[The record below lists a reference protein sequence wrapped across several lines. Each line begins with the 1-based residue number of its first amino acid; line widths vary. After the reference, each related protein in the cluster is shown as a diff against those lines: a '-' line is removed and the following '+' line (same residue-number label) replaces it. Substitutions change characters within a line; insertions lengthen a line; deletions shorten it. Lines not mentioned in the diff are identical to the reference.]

1 MNEIESWDARR
12 PGAAPGRRR
21 RYFTTS
27 NRTDAVKIRCSGV
40 PMQPWA
46 ACRSTAWAGRGSISA
61 PIPTPIMRTRMRPP
75 ATLAV
80 KLRANLRRACASH
93 EPASTPGSRIMYQ
106 SDITQFIN
114 QMKEKNPK
122 LESEQRQGR
131 ALLWDK
137 QPIDLDERKKQS
149 DSRVQQTS
157 YVYYQ
162 NF

>member
-1 MNEIESWDARR
+1 M
-12 PGAAPGRRR
+12 
-21 RYFTTS
+21 
-27 NRTDAVKIRCSGV
+27 
-40 PMQPWA
+40 
-46 ACRSTAWAGRGSISA
+46 
-61 PIPTPIMRTRMRPP
+61 
-75 ATLAV
+75 
-80 KLRANLRRACASH
+80 
-93 EPASTPGSRIMYQ
+93 MYQ

-137 QPIDLDERKKQS
+137 QPIDLDERKNQQ
-149 DSRVQQTS
+149 DSRVQQTP